1 MHTFVNAVGEEANTE
16 IRHENRRNT
25 EIQYENRR
33 NAEMGCEIE
42 EIQKLVF
49 GAPAERLVTCHC
61 GCTLLSIVAE
71 KKRVREKGKK

>member
-1 MHTFVNAVGEEANTE
+1 MRLEKKQIQKYGMKIE
-16 IRHENRRNT
+16 

-71 KKRVREKGKK
+71 KKRVREKGEK